1 MARLVLITCNTSRL
15 KVLCMEL
22 DLLAGWLVAAFIS
35 CSAVLLTMFTDSE
48 QEERPERLPEEKDI
62 GICSPGEMLVGAF
75 ICLNEGETDQ
85 C

>member
-1 MARLVLITCNTSRL
+1 MARLILITCNTSRL

-22 DLLAGWLVAAFIS
+22 DLFELEAAFIV
-35 CSAVLLTMFTDSE
+35 CSAVLFTMFTDSE

-62 GICSPGEMLVGAF
+62 GICSLGEMLVGAF